1 MSSFLKK
8 SILLFGLLF
17 VLLLSACG
25 GGRPPVTELE
35 TKLQA
40 ESKTESIT
48 ETETETEKE
57 TKASRVEP
65 GERENDP
72 SGEELL
78 AWADSLYNDAVQ
90 KLADAGDIPALGDTD
105 ETKLAFGTNGSGSYT
120 VQFLNGMTGDRLT
133 GKVDTTP
140 EMVIAATPDKVYC
153 SVYRQRVD
161 QTVPFFFPSNTKAG
175 LLHSGENTEVYA
187 DTVEECQYLIY
198 TRPFISHVDEGFYS
212 GGWDRTLVTTV
223 VFIIDA
229 KTREIAHIE
238 AIGTDVPGASVS
250 MGANKGKPK
259 WEEAEEYIL
268 GLLEEES

>member
-1 MSSFLKK
+1 MSRFLKRC
-8 SILLFGLLF
+8 ILLFGLLS

-25 GGRPPVTELE
+25 GSRPQVTEPE
-35 TKLQA
+35 TELPA
-40 ESKTESIT
+40 ETETESIT

-65 GERENDP
+65 GEREDDP

-78 AWADSLYNDAVQ
+78 AWSDSLYNEAVQ
-90 KLADAGDIPALGDTD
+90 KLADAGYIPALGDTD
-105 ETKLAFGTNGSGSYT
+105 ETKIAFGTSDSGHYT
-120 VQFLNGMTGDRLT
+120 VQFLNGEAKARLT
-133 GKVDTTP
+133 GKFDITP
-140 EMVIAATPDKVYC
+140 DMVITATPDGVYC
-153 SVYRQRVD
+153 SSYRQRVD
-161 QTVPFFFPSNTKAG
+161 QTVPFFFPANTKAG
-175 LLHSGENTEVYA
+175 LLHYGENTEIYA
-187 DTVEECQYLIY
+187 DTIGECQYLIY

-229 KTREIAHIE
+229 TTREIVHIE
-238 AIGTDVPGASVS
+238 VIGTDVPGASVS

-268 GLLEEES
+268 GLLEEE